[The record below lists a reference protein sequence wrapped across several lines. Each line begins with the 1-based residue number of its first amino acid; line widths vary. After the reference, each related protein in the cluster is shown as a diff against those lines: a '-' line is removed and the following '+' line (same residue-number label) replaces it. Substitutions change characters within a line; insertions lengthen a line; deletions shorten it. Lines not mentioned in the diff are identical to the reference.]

1 MLIMLILIWKSAFLI
16 NDFCEVGYGK
26 FFCDVTW
33 KAAVVAYAI
42 WKLRGRRR
50 HELPSHCYENGLN
63 SEARAILVLGYVVRF
78 GSN

>member
-1 MLIMLILIWKSAFLI
+1 MIFVKLEM
-16 NDFCEVGYGK
+16 EK

-33 KAAVVAYAI
+33 KAAVVDYAK

-50 HELPSHCYENGLN
+50 HGLPSHCYENGLN